1 MPATPRFIEPP
12 QSKMAKYLKR
22 TDNNTYLF
30 CYPLN
35 NFETIT
41 KPINTTNR
49 LLAEQCAEAILL
61 DIELML
67 STRNYS

>member
-1 MPATPRFIEPP
+1 MPASPRFIQPP
-12 QSKMAKYLKR
+12 QSKVAKYLKR

-30 CYPLN
+30 CYSLN
-35 NFETIT
+35 NQTIT

-49 LLAEQCAEAILL
+49 LLAERCAEAMLL

-67 STRNYS
+67 STRNYT